1 MTEPEHHRNGATSD
15 AKVLLVREVRMFT
28 AAVGAP
34 VVILLLL
41 MWGCYQVIKPNAD
54 KMTDSHSG
62 LIESVSESLKA
73 SSDAQLESSKAVRE
87 LQIQDAQ
94 KLHHPHCFAVD
105 NLGLVAFRGGRVDLG
120 ARFAIR
126 DEQVERDPRVERA
139 LAVFAGDLDV
149 SDRVAADPPLAL
161 LAPFLPAEEIP
172 DKEMLPA

>member
-94 KLHHPHCFAVD
+94 KLIKLQEIHQDVIATKAAVQD
-105 NLGLVAFRGGRVDLG
+105 TKVK
-120 ARFAIR
+120 
-126 DEQVERDPRVERA
+126 Q
-139 LAVFAGDLDV
+139 
-149 SDRVAADPPLAL
+149 
-161 LAPFLPAEEIP
+161 
-172 DKEMLPA
+172 